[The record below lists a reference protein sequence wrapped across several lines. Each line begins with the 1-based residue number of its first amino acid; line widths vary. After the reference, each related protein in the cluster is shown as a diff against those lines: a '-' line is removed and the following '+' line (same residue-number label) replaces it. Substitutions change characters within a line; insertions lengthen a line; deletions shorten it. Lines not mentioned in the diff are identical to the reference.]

1 MILLDTNVLS
11 EFMRPQP
18 SASVVSWLD
27 DQPAGEVYTSAIT
40 RAEIELGLTLMP
52 PGKRQEALSRAARA
66 MFAEDF
72 AGRCLPFD
80 EDAAR
85 HYARVVSART
95 RAGRPISVEDAQIA
109 AIALARRMPLAT
121 RNTTDFALID
131 GLEVVNPWG
140 DGRQPPDR
148 SEAAEP

>member
-18 SASVVSWLD
+18 AARVVAWLD
-27 DQPAGEVYTSAIT
+27 EQPAGEVCTSAIC
-40 RAEIELGLTLMP
+40 RAEIELGLLLMP
-52 PGKRQEALSRAARA
+52 SGKRQEALSRAAQA
-66 MFAEDF
+66 MFAEEF

-85 HYARVVSART
+85 HYARIVSART
-95 RAGRPISVEDAQIA
+95 RSGRPISVEDAQTA

-121 RNTTDFALID
+121 RNTTDFELID
-131 GLEVVNPWG
+131 GLEVVNPWT
-140 DGRQPPDR
+140 DGT
-148 SEAAEP
+148 

>member
-18 SASVVSWLD
+18 SVSVVAWLD
-27 DQPAGEVYTSAIT
+27 QQPAGEVYTSAVS
-40 RAEIELGLTLMP
+40 RAEIELGLMLMP
-52 PGKRQEALSRAARA
+52 PGKRQEALSQAAWA

-85 HYARVVSART
+85 HYAAIVSART

-109 AIALARRMPLAT
+109 AIALTHQMPLAT
-121 RNTTDFALID
+121 RNTTDFDLID
-131 GLEVVNPWG
+131 DLEVVNPWTG
-140 DGRQPPDR
+140 G
-148 SEAAEP
+148 A